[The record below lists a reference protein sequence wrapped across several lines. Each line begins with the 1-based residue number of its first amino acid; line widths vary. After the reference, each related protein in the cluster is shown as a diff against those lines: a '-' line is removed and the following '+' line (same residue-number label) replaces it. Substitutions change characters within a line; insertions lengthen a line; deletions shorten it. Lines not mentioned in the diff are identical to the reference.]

1 MNPEV
6 FAGCA
11 VPSGLKPSP
20 LICECVAV
28 RFSLELPLTSVI
40 WTPVGGAVG
49 GAMIARMVELELKEG
64 DGSSLGSVGVLAHG
78 TLFRDALESFT

>member
-6 FAGCA
+6 LAGCA

-20 LICECVAV
+20 LMCECVAV

-40 WTPVGGAVG
+40 WTPAGGAVG
-49 GAMIARMVELELKEG
+49 GAMIARMMELNLVRG
-64 DGSSLGSVGVLAHG
+64 DGYDLSSV
-78 TLFRDALESFT
+78 EN